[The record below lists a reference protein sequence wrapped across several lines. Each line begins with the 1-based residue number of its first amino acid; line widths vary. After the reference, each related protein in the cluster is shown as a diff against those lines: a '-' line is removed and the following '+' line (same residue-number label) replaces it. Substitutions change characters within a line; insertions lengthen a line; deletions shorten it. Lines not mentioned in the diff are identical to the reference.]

1 MMDSSVKGAELAL
14 HIARFVQMPVGSA
27 DWPDHWV
34 FVLRGGR
41 RSRAEA
47 IDLLAQCPKPLLV
60 APLVEPGMLALWT
73 TDALAGDERRRI
85 EHEFANQ
92 VEAVASRVSDLGLSE
107 ASRIL
112 CETAAGRADLTVA
125 DFRTCFRDFAVIAG
139 WSLIKGPD
147 DAYPGR
153 LVIRKSAEHWSPGGP
168 SRHPGS
174 AT

>member
-1 MMDSSVKGAELAL
+1 MEASAKGAELAL
-14 HIARFVQMPVGSA
+14 HIVRFVQMPVASA
-27 DWPDHWV
+27 DWPEDWV
-34 FVLRGGR
+34 FVLASR
-41 RSRAEA
+41 RLDRAGA
-47 IDLLAQCPKPLLV
+47 VDFLAKAPKPLFV
-60 APLVEPGMLALWT
+60 APLVEPGMLAIWHAS
-73 TDALAGDERRRI
+73 ALVGEERRRI

-112 CETAAGRADLTVA
+112 FETAAGRVDLTVA
-125 DFRTCFRDFAVIAG
+125 EFRMCFRDFAVIAG

-147 DAYPGR
+147 RDYPAR

-168 SRHPGS
+168 SRHSGP